1 MILGGTHGMGLAT
14 ARALLARGVRLISTG
29 SNPENADHARRELGA
44 AARVACSDIS
54 NLAEL
59 DTLTELVAEELGTLD
74 ALFVFAGVS
83 ELGPF
88 EAVSE
93 AAFDRQFSVN
103 TRGSFFAV
111 QRLAKLLNP
120 GASITLTTVTTAPAS
135 RGMSVYLAS
144 KAAVRA
150 YAQGLAAELVER
162 RIRVNTLA
170 PGFIDTPTL
179 GVAGLSPREREELR
193 KVGDQVTPMR
203 RHGTVDEVATAA
215 LFLAFDATFTTGAE
229 LPVDGGIAQIEA
241 PR

>member
-1 MILGGTHGMGLAT
+1 MGLAT
-14 ARALLARGVRLISTG
+14 ARSLLARGARLISTG
-29 SNPENADHARRELGA
+29 SNPDNVDHARHELGA
-44 AARVACSDIS
+44 GARVARSDIA

-59 DTLTELVAEELGTLD
+59 DRLTELIAAELGSLD

-83 ELGPF
+83 ELEPF
-88 EAVSE
+88 EAVSAE
-93 AAFDRQFSVN
+93 AFDRQFSVN

-111 QRLAKLLNP
+111 QRLSKCLNP
-120 GASITLTTVTTAPAS
+120 GGSITLTTVTTAPAS

-162 RIRVNTLA
+162 GIRVNTLA

-179 GVAGLSPREREELR
+179 GVAGLSPHAREELR
-193 KVGDQVTPMR
+193 KIGDQVTPMR
-203 RHGTVDEVATAA
+203 RHGTVDEVARAA
-215 LFLAFDATFTTGAE
+215 LFLAFEATFTTGAE

>member
-1 MILGGTHGMGLAT
+1 MGLAT
-14 ARALLARGVRLISTG
+14 ARSVLAHGARLIVTG
-29 SNPENADHARRELGA
+29 SNPDNVRSAQRELGG
-44 AARVACSDIS
+44 AARVLRSDIA
-54 NLAEL
+54 NLEEL
-59 DTLTELVAEELGTLD
+59 DRLTGLVADELGALD

-88 EAVSE
+88 ETVSE
-93 AAFDRQFSVN
+93 EAFDRQFSVN

-111 QRLAKLLNP
+111 QRLSKLLAL
-120 GASITLTTVTTAPAS
+120 GGSITLTTVTTAPAS

-162 RIRVNTLA
+162 GIRVNTLA

-179 GVAGLSPREREELR
+179 GVAGLSPGERDELR
-193 KVGDQVTPMR
+193 KIGDQVTPMR
-203 RHGTVDEVATAA
+203 RHGAVDEVAAAA

-229 LPVDGGIAQIEA
+229 LPVDGGIAQIEV